1 MERQVG
7 CFECVATEKAA
18 SCGKVAA
25 ALLQG
30 MTLDRACDTEL
41 QGIFEV

>member
-1 MERQVG
+1 MERQEG
-7 CFECVATEKAA
+7 CFECDATEKAA

-30 MTLDRACDTEL
+30 MSLARACDTEL